1 MPRLSTAE
9 ATVESLL
16 RHGLDTVYALPG
28 LHNDPLFDAFY
39 HAGTNNTEGR
49 LRVIHP
55 RHEQTAAYMALGAAL
70 ATGKPQAFAVVPG
83 PGLLNAG
90 AALLTA
96 YGMNAPVIGL
106 IGQIP
111 QADIDKGHGHLHEI
125 HDQLGLMRHITKW
138 AERIR
143 SPQEAPTLVSQAIWH
158 ATSGRPRPVA
168 LECALDTWAKRAE
181 VTLPDKPLPLP
192 PESIDDEAI
201 TAAAK
206 ILGAAERPIIVV
218 GGGALDAGAEVIKLA
233 ELLEAPVSSYRRGR
247 GVVPSSHRLAVDMPV
262 GHRLWKDADAV
273 LAIGTRFFIQNGN
286 WGIDRNL
293 RVVRLDIDPDEHDR
307 YAKPDVALVGDA
319 APQLRALIAALA
331 RHNRPRHSRAQELK
345 GHRAWFAERLSRLE
359 PQMSFLRAIRA
370 ALPEDGIFVDEVSQ
384 IGFASRVALPIEKPR
399 TFLSPGYQ
407 DNLGWGFGTALGA
420 KAAMP
425 DRKVLAIAGDGGFL
439 YQMGELATAARHNLA
454 VVVVVFDNGAFG
466 NVKRI
471 QQERYG
477 NRLIA
482 SDLQNPDFSKL
493 ADSFGISSFK
503 ASDAKQLEDALHKAF
518 ALNAPALVWVPHG
531 DVPSPWDMIMMPR
544 LRGESRS

>member
-1 MPRLSTAE
+1 MPRMSTAE
-9 ATVESLL
+9 ATVETLL

-39 HAGTNNTEGR
+39 HAADR

-83 PGLLNAG
+83 PGLLNSG

-111 QADIDKGHGHLHEI
+111 QADIDRGHGHLHEI

-143 SPQEAPTLVSQAIWH
+143 SPQEAPSLVSRAIWH

-181 VTLPDKPLPLP
+181 VALPDGPMARPADI
-192 PESIDDEAI
+192 IDDEAI
-201 TAAAK
+201 EEAAR
-206 ILGAAERPIIVV
+206 ILGQAERPILVL
-218 GGGALDAGAEVIKLA
+218 GGGAQDASAEVIAIA
-233 ELLEAPVSSYRRGR
+233 EMLEAPVSSYRRGR
-247 GVVPSSHRLAVDMPV
+247 GVVPSSHRLAVDMPI

-273 LAIGTRFFIQNGN
+273 LAVGTRFFIQNGN
-286 WGIDRNL
+286 WGIDDKL
-293 RVVRLDIDPDEHDR
+293 KVVRIDIDPDEPDR
-307 YAKPDVALVGDA
+307 LRKPSVALIGDA
-319 APQLRALIAALA
+319 ASQLRALIAALP
-331 RHNRPRHSRAQELK
+331 RHNRKRPSRADELK
-345 GHRAWFAERLSRLE
+345 GHRDWFAERLSRLE
-359 PQMSFLRAIRA
+359 PQVGFLKAIRA

-384 IGFASRVALPIEKPR
+384 MGFASRVALPIEKPR

-407 DNLGWGFGTALGA
+407 DNLGWGFGTALGV

-425 DRKVLAIAGDGGFL
+425 DKKVLAIAGDGGFL
-439 YQMGELATAARHNLA
+439 YQIGELATAARHNIA

-482 SDLQNPDFSKL
+482 SDLQNPDFVKL
-493 ADSFGISSFK
+493 ADSFGIASFK
-503 ASDAKQLEDALHKAF
+503 ASDAGQLEDALHKAF
-518 ALNAPALVWVPHG
+518 ALDAPALVWVPHG
-531 DVPSPWDMIMMPR
+531 DVPSPWDMIMMPTV
-544 LRGESRS
+544 RS

>member
-1 MPRLSTAE
+1 MPRLTTAE
-9 ATVESLL
+9 ATVETLL

-39 HAGTNNTEGR
+39 HASDR

-70 ATGKPQAFAVVPG
+70 ATGRPQAFAVVPG
-83 PGLLNAG
+83 PGMLNAS

-125 HDQLGLMRHITKW
+125 HDQLGLLRHVTKW

-143 SPQEAPTLVSQAIWH
+143 SPQEAPDLVAQAVQH

-168 LECALDTWAKRAE
+168 LECALDTWARSAE
-181 VTLPDKPLPLP
+181 VTLPDGPLP
-192 PESIDDEAI
+192 PPAQPVDAAAVE
-201 TAAAK
+201 TAAK
-206 ILGAAERPIIVV
+206 ILGAAERPIIVL
-218 GGGALDAGAEVIKLA
+218 GGGAIDAGAEVTEIA

-247 GVVPSSHRLAVDMPV
+247 GVIPSSHRLAVDMPI

-273 LAIGTRFFIQNGN
+273 LAVGTRFLIQNSG
-286 WGIDRNL
+286 WGIDRDL
-293 RVVRLDIDPDEHDR
+293 KVVRLDIDPDEHER

-319 APQLRALIAALA
+319 APYLRALIAALPK
-331 RHNRPRHSRAQELK
+331 HNRRRPSRSDELA
-345 GHRAWFAERLSRLE
+345 GHRDWLADRLSRLE
-359 PQMSFLRAIRA
+359 PQLSFLKAIRA

-384 IGFASRVALPIEKPR
+384 VGFASRVALPIEKPR

-407 DNLGWGFGTALGA
+407 DNLGWGFGTALGV

-425 DRKVLAIAGDGGFL
+425 DRKVLAIAGDGGFM
-439 YQMGELATAARHNLA
+439 YQVGELATAARHKLA
-454 VVVVVFDNGAFG
+454 VDVVVFDNGGFG

-482 SDLQNPDFSKL
+482 SDLQNPDFCRL
-493 ADSFGISSFK
+493 ADSFGVASFK
-503 ASDAKQLEDALHKAF
+503 ALDAGQLEQSLRKAF
-518 ALNAPALVWVPHG
+518 ALDAPALIWVPHG
-531 DVPSPWDMIMMPR
+531 DVPSPWDLIMMPR
-544 LRGESRS
+544 VRG

>member
-9 ATVESLL
+9 ATVETLL

-28 LHNDPLFDAFY
+28 LHQDPLFDAFY
-39 HAGTNNTEGR
+39 HAADR

-70 ATGKPQAFAVVPG
+70 ATGKPQAFGVVPG

-90 AALLTA
+90 AAMLTA

-143 SPQEAPTLVSQAIWH
+143 GPQEAPMLVSQAIWQ

-168 LECALDTWAKRAE
+168 LECALDTWAKRSE
-181 VTLPDKPLPLP
+181 VALPDAPLPLP
-192 PESIDDEAI
+192 PQVVDDEAI
-201 TAAAK
+201 EAAAK
-206 ILGAAERPIIVV
+206 ILGNAERPILVL
-218 GGGALDAGAEVIKLA
+218 GGGALDASAEVIHIA
-233 ELLEAPVSSYRRGR
+233 EMLEAPVSSYRRGR
-247 GVVPSSHRLAVDMPV
+247 GVIPSSHRLAVDMPV

-286 WGIDRNL
+286 WGIDDKL
-293 RVVRLDIDPDEHDR
+293 KVVRVDIDPDEPDR
-307 YAKPDVALVGDA
+307 FRKPDVALVGDA
-319 APQLRALIAALA
+319 AHQLRALIAALA
-331 RHNRPRHSRAQELK
+331 KHNRKRPSRADELK
-345 GHRAWFAERLSRLE
+345 GHRAWLAERLSRLE
-359 PQMSFLRAIRA
+359 PQVSFLKAIRN

-384 IGFASRVALPIEKPR
+384 MGFASRIAFPVEKPR

-425 DRKVLAIAGDGGFL
+425 DKKVLAIAGDGGFM
-439 YQMGELATAARHNLA
+439 YQVGELATAARHNLA

-482 SDLQNPDFSKL
+482 SDLHNPDFAKL
-493 ADSFGISSFK
+493 ADSFGIASFK
-503 ASDAKQLEDALHKAF
+503 AIDAKQLEDALHKAF

-531 DVPSPWDMIMMPR
+531 DVPSPWDMIMMPKVR
-544 LRGESRS
+544 

>member
-9 ATVESLL
+9 ATVETLL

-28 LHNDPLFDAFY
+28 LHQDPLFDAFY
-39 HAGTNNTEGR
+39 HAADR

-70 ATGKPQAFAVVPG
+70 ATGKPQAFGVVPG

-90 AALLTA
+90 AAMLTA

-111 QADIDKGHGHLHEI
+111 QADIDRGHGHLHEI

-143 SPQEAPTLVSQAIWH
+143 GPQEAPTLVSQAIWH

-168 LECALDTWAKRAE
+168 LECALDTWAKRSE
-181 VTLPDKPLPLP
+181 VALPDAPLPLP
-192 PESIDDEAI
+192 PQVVDDEAI
-201 TAAAK
+201 EAAAK
-206 ILGAAERPIIVV
+206 ILGKAERPILVL
-218 GGGALDAGAEVIKLA
+218 GGGALDAVAEVIQIA
-233 ELLEAPVSSYRRGR
+233 EMLEAPVSSYRRGR
-247 GVVPSSHRLAVDMPV
+247 GVIPSSHRLAVDMPV

-273 LAIGTRFFIQNGN
+273 LAVGTRFFIQNGN
-286 WGIDRNL
+286 WGIDDKL
-293 RVVRLDIDPDEHDR
+293 KVVRVDIDPDEPDR
-307 YAKPDVALVGDA
+307 FRKPDVALVGDA
-319 APQLRALIAALA
+319 AHQLRALIAALA
-331 RHNRPRHSRAQELK
+331 KHNRKRPSRADELN
-345 GHRAWFAERLSRLE
+345 GHRAWLAERLSRLE
-359 PQMSFLRAIRA
+359 PQVSFLKAIRN

-384 IGFASRVALPIEKPR
+384 MGFASRIAFPVEKPR

-425 DRKVLAIAGDGGFL
+425 DRKVLAIAGDGGFM
-439 YQMGELATAARHNLA
+439 YQVGELATAARHNLA

-482 SDLQNPDFSKL
+482 SDLHNPDFVKL
-493 ADSFGISSFK
+493 AESFGIASFK
-503 ASDAKQLEDALHKAF
+503 AIDGQQLEDALHKAF

-531 DVPSPWDMIMMPR
+531 DVPSPWDMIMMPKVR
-544 LRGESRS
+544 

>member
-1 MPRLSTAE
+1 MSTAE
-9 ATVESLL
+9 ATVETLL

-39 HAGTNNTEGR
+39 HNADR

-111 QADIDKGHGHLHEI
+111 QADIDRGHGHLHEI

-143 SPQEAPTLVSQAIWH
+143 SPQEAPGLVSQAVWQ
-158 ATSGRPRPVA
+158 AMSGRQRPVA
-168 LECALDTWAKRAE
+168 LECALDTWAKRGE
-181 VTLPDKPLPLP
+181 VTLPDAPLPLP
-192 PESIDDEAI
+192 VDAIDDEAI
-201 TAAAK
+201 EAAAK
-206 ILGAAERPIIVV
+206 ILGQAERPILIL
-218 GGGALDAGAEVIKLA
+218 GGGAQDASAEVIAIA

-247 GVVPSSHRLAVDMPV
+247 GVIPSSHRLAVDMPI

-273 LAIGTRFFIQNGN
+273 LAVGTRFFIQNGN
-286 WGIDRNL
+286 WGIDDRL
-293 RVVRLDIDPDEHDR
+293 KVVRVDIDPDEPDR
-307 YAKPDVALVGDA
+307 FAKPAVALIGDA
-319 APQLRALIAALA
+319 TTQLRALIAALPKY
-331 RHNRPRHSRAQELK
+331 NRKRTSRAEELK

-359 PQMSFLRAIRA
+359 PQMSFLKAIRA

-384 IGFASRVALPIEKPR
+384 IGFASRVALPIERPR

-439 YQMGELATAARHNLA
+439 YQMGELATAVRHNIA
-454 VVVVVFDNGAFG
+454 VVIVVFDNGAFG

-482 SDLQNPDFSKL
+482 SDLQNPDFVKL
-493 ADSFGISSFK
+493 ADSFGIASFK
-503 ASDAKQLEDALHKAF
+503 AIDGPQLEQALHKAF
-518 ALNAPALVWVPHG
+518 ALNAAALVWVPHG

-544 LRGESRS
+544 VRG

>member
-1 MPRLSTAE
+1 MPRMSTAE
-9 ATVESLL
+9 ATVETLL

-39 HAGTNNTEGR
+39 HNADR

-111 QADIDKGHGHLHEI
+111 QADIDRGHGHLHEI

-143 SPQEAPTLVSQAIWH
+143 SPQEAPGLVLQAVWQ
-158 ATSGRPRPVA
+158 AMSGRQRPVA
-168 LECALDTWAKRAE
+168 LECALDTWAKRGE
-181 VTLPDKPLPLP
+181 VTLPDAPLPLP
-192 PESIDDEAI
+192 VDAIDDEAI
-201 TAAAK
+201 EAAAK
-206 ILGAAERPIIVV
+206 ILGQAERPILIL
-218 GGGALDAGAEVIKLA
+218 GGGAQDASAEVIAIA

-247 GVVPSSHRLAVDMPV
+247 GVIPSSHRLAVDMPI

-273 LAIGTRFFIQNGN
+273 LAVGTRFFIQNGN
-286 WGIDRNL
+286 WGIDDEL
-293 RVVRLDIDPDEHDR
+293 KVVRVDIDPDEPDR
-307 YAKPDVALVGDA
+307 FAKPDVALIGDSA
-319 APQLRALIAALA
+319 TQLRALIAALPKY
-331 RHNRPRHSRAQELK
+331 NRKRTSRAEELK

-359 PQMSFLRAIRA
+359 PQMSFLKAIRA

-384 IGFASRVALPIEKPR
+384 IGFASRVALPIERPR

-439 YQMGELATAARHNLA
+439 YQMGELATAVRHNIA

-482 SDLQNPDFSKL
+482 SDLQNPDFVKL
-493 ADSFGISSFK
+493 ADSFGIASFK
-503 ASDAKQLEDALHKAF
+503 AIDGPQLEQALHKAF

-544 LRGESRS
+544 VRG

>member
-9 ATVESLL
+9 ATVETLL
-16 RHGLDTVYALPG
+16 HHGLDTVYALPG

-39 HAGTNNTEGR
+39 HAADR

-83 PGLLNAG
+83 PGFLNAG

-111 QADIDKGHGHLHEI
+111 QADIDRGHGHLHEI
-125 HDQLGLMRHITKW
+125 HDQLGMMRHITKW

-143 SPQEAPTLVSQAIWH
+143 SPQEAPTLVSQAIWQ

-168 LECALDTWAKRAE
+168 LECALDTWAKRAD
-181 VTLPDKPLPLP
+181 VTLPASPLALP
-192 PESIDDEAI
+192 VEAIDDEAI

-218 GGGALDAGAEVIKLA
+218 GGGALDASAEVITIA

-273 LAIGTRFFIQNGN
+273 LAIGTRFFIQNGS
-286 WGIDRNL
+286 WGIDKGL
-293 RVVRLDIDPDEHDR
+293 KVVRLDIDPDEPDR
-307 YAKPDVALVGDA
+307 FRKPDVALVGDA
-319 APQLRALIAALA
+319 ASQLRALIAALPK
-331 RHNRPRHSRAQELK
+331 HNRARTSRAEELK
-345 GHRAWFAERLSRLE
+345 GHRAWLTERLSRLE
-359 PQMSFLRAIRA
+359 PQFGFLQAIRR

-384 IGFASRVALPIEKPR
+384 MGFASRVALPIEKPR
-399 TFLSPGYQ
+399 TYLSPGYQ

-425 DRKVLAIAGDGGFL
+425 DRKVLAIAGDGGFM
-439 YQMGELATAARHNLA
+439 YQIGELATAARHNLA

-471 QQERYG
+471 QQQHYG

-482 SDLQNPDFSKL
+482 SDLQNPDFGKL
-493 ADSFGISSFK
+493 ADSFGIASFK
-503 ASDAKQLEDALHKAF
+503 AIDPRQLEDALHKAF
-518 ALNAPALVWVPHG
+518 ALNAPTLVWVPHG
-531 DVPSPWDMIMMPR
+531 DVPSPWDMIMMPKV
-544 LRGESRS
+544 RG

>member
-9 ATVESLL
+9 ATVETLL

-28 LHNDPLFDAFY
+28 LHQDPLFDAFY
-39 HAGTNNTEGR
+39 HAADR

-70 ATGKPQAFAVVPG
+70 ATGKPQAFGVVPG

-90 AALLTA
+90 AAMLTA
-96 YGMNAPVIGL
+96 YGMNAPLIGL

-143 SPQEAPTLVSQAIWH
+143 SPQEAPTLVSQAVWH
-158 ATSGRPRPVA
+158 ATSGRQRPVA
-168 LECALDTWAKRAE
+168 LECALDTWAKRSE
-181 VTLPDKPLPLP
+181 VALPDAPLPLP
-192 PESIDDEAI
+192 PQVIDDEAI
-201 TAAAK
+201 ETAAR
-206 ILGAAERPIIVV
+206 ILGNAERPILVL
-218 GGGALDAGAEVIKLA
+218 GGGATDASAEVIHIA
-233 ELLEAPVSSYRRGR
+233 EMLEAPVSSYRRGR
-247 GVVPSSHRLAVDMPV
+247 GIIPSSHRLAVDMPV

-286 WGIDRNL
+286 WGIDDKL
-293 RVVRLDIDPDEHDR
+293 KVVRIDIDPDEPDR
-307 YAKPDVALVGDA
+307 FRKPDAALVGDA
-319 APQLRALIAALA
+319 AHQLRALIAALPK
-331 RHNRPRHSRAQELK
+331 HNRKRPSRAEELG
-345 GHRAWFAERLSRLE
+345 GHRAWLADRLSRLE
-359 PQMSFLRAIRA
+359 PQVSFLKAIRN
-370 ALPEDGIFVDEVSQ
+370 ALPADGIFVDEVSQ
-384 IGFASRVALPIEKPR
+384 MGFASRIAFPVEKPR

-420 KAAMP
+420 KAARP
-425 DRKVLAIAGDGGFL
+425 DKKVLAIAGDGGFM
-439 YQMGELATAARHNLA
+439 YQVGELATAARHNIAL
-454 VVVVVFDNGAFG
+454 VVVVFDNGAFG

-482 SDLQNPDFSKL
+482 SDLHNPDFGKL
-493 ADSFGISSFK
+493 ADSFGIASFK
-503 ASDAKQLEDALHKAF
+503 AIDARQLEDALHKAF

-531 DVPSPWDMIMMPR
+531 DVPSPWDMIMMPKVR
-544 LRGESRS
+544 

>member
-9 ATVESLL
+9 ATVETLL

-28 LHNDPLFDAFY
+28 LHQDPLFDAFY
-39 HAGTNNTEGR
+39 HAADR
-49 LRVIHP
+49 LQVIHP

-70 ATGKPQAFAVVPG
+70 ATGKPQAFGVVPG

-90 AALLTA
+90 AAILTA
-96 YGMNAPVIGL
+96 YGMNAPLIGL

-158 ATSGRPRPVA
+158 ATSGRQRPVA
-168 LECALDTWAKRAE
+168 LECALDTWAKRSE
-181 VTLPDKPLPLP
+181 VALPDAPLQLP
-192 PESIDDEAI
+192 PQVIDDEAI
-201 TAAAK
+201 ETAAR
-206 ILGAAERPIIVV
+206 ILGNAERPILVL
-218 GGGALDAGAEVIKLA
+218 GGGATDASAEVIHIA
-233 ELLEAPVSSYRRGR
+233 EMLEAPVSSYRRGR
-247 GVVPSSHRLAVDMPV
+247 GIIPSSHRLAVDMPV

-286 WGIDRNL
+286 WGIDDKL
-293 RVVRLDIDPDEHDR
+293 KVVRVDVDPDEPDR
-307 YAKPDVALVGDA
+307 FRKPDAALVGDA
-319 APQLRALIAALA
+319 AHQLRALIAALPK
-331 RHNRPRHSRAQELK
+331 HNRKRPSRAAELN
-345 GHRAWFAERLSRLE
+345 GHRAWLTERLSRLE
-359 PQMSFLRAIRA
+359 PQVSFLNAIRN
-370 ALPEDGIFVDEVSQ
+370 ALPADGIFVDEVSQ
-384 IGFASRVALPIEKPR
+384 MGFASRIAFPVEKPR

-425 DRKVLAIAGDGGFL
+425 DKKVLAIAGDGGFM
-439 YQMGELATAARHNLA
+439 YQVGELATAARHNIAL
-454 VVVVVFDNGAFG
+454 VVVVFDNGAFG
-466 NVKRI
+466 NVRRI

-482 SDLQNPDFSKL
+482 SDLHNPDFGKL
-493 ADSFGISSFK
+493 ADSFGIASFK
-503 ASDAKQLEDALHKAF
+503 AMDARQLEDALHKAF

-544 LRGESRS
+544 VR

>member
-1 MPRLSTAE
+1 MTRLSTAE
-9 ATVESLL
+9 ATVETLL

-39 HAGTNNTEGR
+39 HAADR

-111 QADIDKGHGHLHEI
+111 QADIDRGHGHLHEI

-143 SPQEAPTLVSQAIWH
+143 GPQEAPSLVSQAIWQ
-158 ATSGRPRPVA
+158 ATSGRQRPVA

-181 VTLPDKPLPLP
+181 VTLPAEPMRLP
-192 PESIDDEAI
+192 PETIDDEAI
-201 TAAAK
+201 EAAAK
-206 ILGAAERPIIVV
+206 ILGNAERPILIL
-218 GGGALDAGAEVIKLA
+218 GGGAQDASAEVIQIA
-233 ELLEAPVSSYRRGR
+233 QMLEAPVSSYRRGR
-247 GVVPSSHRLAVDMPV
+247 GIIPSSHRLAVDMPV
-262 GHRLWKDADAV
+262 GHRLWKEADAV

-286 WGIDRNL
+286 WGIDDKL
-293 RVVRLDIDPDEHDR
+293 KVVRIDIDPDEPDR
-307 YAKPDVALVGDA
+307 FRKPDVALVGDSA
-319 APQLRALIAALA
+319 AQLRALIAALPK
-331 RHNRPRHSRAQELK
+331 HNRKRASRDGELK
-345 GHRAWFAERLSRLE
+345 GHRDWFAERLSRLE
-359 PQMSFLRAIRA
+359 PQMGFLKAMRA

-384 IGFASRVALPIEKPR
+384 MGFASRVAFPVEKPR
-399 TFLSPGYQ
+399 TYLSPGYQ

-439 YQMGELATAARHNLA
+439 YQMGELATAVRHNLA

-482 SDLQNPDFSKL
+482 SDLHNPDFVRL
-493 ADSFGISSFK
+493 ADSFGVASFK
-503 ASDAKQLEDALHKAF
+503 ATDAKQLEAALHKAF
-518 ALNAPALVWVPHG
+518 ALNAPALVHVPHG

-544 LRGESRS
+544 VRG

>member
-1 MPRLSTAE
+1 MTRLSTAE
-9 ATVESLL
+9 ATVETLL

-39 HAGTNNTEGR
+39 HAADR

-70 ATGKPQAFAVVPG
+70 ASGKPQAFAVVPG

-90 AALLTA
+90 AAMLTA

-111 QADIDKGHGHLHEI
+111 QADIDRGHGHLHEI

-143 SPQEAPTLVSQAIWH
+143 GPQEAPSLVSQAIWH
-158 ATSGRPRPVA
+158 ATSGRQRPVA
-168 LECALDTWAKRAE
+168 LECALDTWARRAE
-181 VTLPDKPLPLP
+181 VILPDGPMTAPA
-192 PESIDDEAI
+192 ETIDDEAI
-201 TAAAK
+201 EAAAR
-206 ILGAAERPIIVV
+206 ILGAAERPMLVV
-218 GGGALDAGAEVIKLA
+218 GGGALDASAEVIAIA

-247 GVVPSSHRLAVDMPV
+247 GVIPSSHRLAVDMPV

-273 LAIGTRFFIQNGN
+273 LAVGTRFFIQNRE
-286 WGIDRNL
+286 WGVDANL
-293 RVVRLDIDPDEHDR
+293 KVVRIDIDPDEPDR
-307 YAKPDVALVGDA
+307 LRKPDVTLLGNSG
-319 APQLRALIAALA
+319 PQLRALVAALA
-331 RHNRPRHSRAQELK
+331 RHNRKRPSRADEIA

-359 PQMSFLRAIRA
+359 PQVGFLKAIRA
-370 ALPEDGIFVDEVSQ
+370 ALPADGIFVDEVSQ
-384 IGFASRVALPIEKPR
+384 MGFASRVAFPVEMPR
-399 TFLSPGYQ
+399 TYLSPGYQ

-425 DRKVLAIAGDGGFL
+425 DRKVVAIAGDGGFL
-439 YQMGELATAARHNLA
+439 YQMAELATAARHNLA
-454 VVVVVFDNGAFG
+454 VVVIVFDNGAFG

-482 SDLQNPDFSKL
+482 CDLHNPDFVRL
-493 ADSFGISSFK
+493 ADSFGVASFK
-503 ASDAKQLEDALHKAF
+503 AHNAKELEEALHKAL
-518 ALNAPALVWVPHG
+518 ALDAPALVHVPHG
-531 DVPSPWDMIMMPR
+531 DVPSPWDMIMMPKV
-544 LRGESRS
+544 RG

>member
-1 MPRLSTAE
+1 MPRLTTAE
-9 ATVESLL
+9 ATVETLL
-16 RHGLDTVYALPG
+16 RHGIDTVYALPG
-28 LHNDPLFDAFY
+28 LHHDPLFDAFY
-39 HAGTNNTEGR
+39 HAGANSKEGR

-70 ATGKPQAFAVVPG
+70 ATGKPQVFAVVPG
-83 PGLLNAG
+83 PGMLNAG

-125 HDQLGLMRHITKW
+125 HDQLGLLRHITKW
-138 AERIR
+138 AARIR
-143 SPQEAPTLVSQAIWH
+143 SPQEAPTLVSQAVWH
-158 ATSGRPRPVA
+158 ATTGRPRPVA

-181 VTLPDKPLPLP
+181 VVLPDAPLPRP
-192 PESIDDEAI
+192 AEAIDDEAI
-201 TAAAK
+201 AAAAK
-206 ILGAAERPIIVV
+206 ILGTAERPIIVV
-218 GGGALDAGAEVIKLA
+218 GGGAIDASAEVIQLA
-233 ELLEAPVSSYRRGR
+233 EMLEAPVSSYRRGR
-247 GVVPSSHRLAVDMPV
+247 GVIPSAHRLAVDMPV

-273 LAIGTRFFIQNGN
+273 LAVGTRFFIQNGS
-286 WGIDRNL
+286 WGIDQNL
-293 RVVRLDIDPDEHDR
+293 KVVRLDIDPDEPER
-307 YAKPDVALVGDA
+307 LRKPDVTLLGDA

-331 RHNRPRHSRAQELK
+331 RHTRPRPSRAEELK
-345 GHRAWFAERLSRLE
+345 GHRAWLSERLSRLE
-359 PQMSFLRAIRA
+359 PQVSFLKAIRA

-425 DRKVLAIAGDGGFL
+425 DRKVLAIAGDGGFM
-439 YQMGELATAARHNLA
+439 YQVGELATAVRHNLA
-454 VVVVVFDNGAFG
+454 VVVVVFDNGGFG

-471 QQERYG
+471 QQQHYG

-482 SDLQNPDFSKL
+482 SDLANPDFAKL
-493 ADSFGISSFK
+493 ADSFGVASFK
-503 ASDAKQLEDALHKAF
+503 ALDAGQLEDCLRKAF

-544 LRGESRS
+544 VRG

>member
-9 ATVESLL
+9 ATVETLL

-28 LHNDPLFDAFY
+28 LHQDPLFDAFY
-39 HAGTNNTEGR
+39 HAADR

-70 ATGKPQAFAVVPG
+70 ATGKPQAFGVVPG

-90 AALLTA
+90 AAMLTA

-143 SPQEAPTLVSQAIWH
+143 GPQEAPTLVSQAIWQ

-168 LECALDTWAKRAE
+168 LECALDTWAKRSE
-181 VTLPDKPLPLP
+181 VALPDAPLPLP
-192 PESIDDEAI
+192 PQVVDDEAI
-201 TAAAK
+201 EAAAK
-206 ILGAAERPIIVV
+206 ILGNAERPILVL
-218 GGGALDAGAEVIKLA
+218 GGGALDASAEVIHIA
-233 ELLEAPVSSYRRGR
+233 EMLEAPVSSYRRGR
-247 GVVPSSHRLAVDMPV
+247 GVIPSSHRLAVDMPV

-286 WGIDRNL
+286 WGIDDKL
-293 RVVRLDIDPDEHDR
+293 KVVRIDIDPDEPDR
-307 YAKPDVALVGDA
+307 FRKPDVALVGDA
-319 APQLRALIAALA
+319 AHQLRALIAALA
-331 RHNRPRHSRAQELK
+331 KHNRKRPSRAEELK
-345 GHRAWFAERLSRLE
+345 GHRAWLAERLSRLE
-359 PQMSFLRAIRA
+359 PQVSFLKAIRN

-384 IGFASRVALPIEKPR
+384 MGFASRIALPIEKPR

-425 DRKVLAIAGDGGFL
+425 DKKVLAIAGDGGFM
-439 YQMGELATAARHNLA
+439 YQVGELATAARHNLA

-482 SDLQNPDFSKL
+482 SDLQNPDFAKL
-493 ADSFGISSFK
+493 ADSFGIASFK
-503 ASDAKQLEDALHKAF
+503 AIDAKQLEDALHKAF

-531 DVPSPWDMIMMPR
+531 DVPSPWDMIMMPKVR
-544 LRGESRS
+544 